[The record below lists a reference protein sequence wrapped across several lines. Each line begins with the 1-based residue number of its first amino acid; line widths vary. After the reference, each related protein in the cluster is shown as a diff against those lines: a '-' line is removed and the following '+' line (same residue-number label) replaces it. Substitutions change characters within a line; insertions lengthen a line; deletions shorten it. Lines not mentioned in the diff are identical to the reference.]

1 MSTQAYKSKNTQI
14 LQQLANLQ
22 YIDSRIDEISQL
34 RGDLPEEIL
43 DIETD
48 ILRKK
53 NKVRSLENELEDLKS
68 EKSRLDLDITTSEQ
82 KVERY
87 SDQQLSVRNNRE
99 YDALT
104 KEIEAQKQVKRDS
117 EFRLREIET
126 RTVEAAEELEGLR
139 EDLDRTE
146 KIHDEKQ
153 ANLEKVV
160 ENTRQEEK
168 LLLEKREVVE
178 AEVEPRY
185 LKAYNRL
192 RNGLANKI
200 AVVAMRTDEKGAS
213 GSALGM
219 KLPPQAMVDVLS
231 RNKIVIE
238 ETSGRYVVEASFF
251 EEAAKELK
259 I

>member
-1 MSTQAYKSKNTQI
+1 MSMDASKSKTTQI

-22 YIDSRIDEISQL
+22 YIDSRIDEITQL

-53 NKVRSLENELEDLKS
+53 NRLRALETELEDLKAEEAKLRNDIVS
-68 EKSRLDLDITTSEQ
+68 SDEKVQ
-82 KVERY
+82 RY
-87 SDQQLSVRNNRE
+87 SDQQLTVRNNRE
-99 YDALT
+99 YDALS

-117 EFRLREIET
+117 EFRLNEIET
-126 RTVEAAEELEGLR
+126 RSLEAAQELE
-139 EDLDRTE
+139 DLQSDLQKTQE
-146 KIHDEKQ
+146 THDLKQ

-160 ENTRQEEK
+160 EETRQEEK
-168 LLLEKREVVE
+168 VLLEKRKAVE
-178 AEVEPRY
+178 ADVEPRY

-200 AVVAMRTDEKGAS
+200 AVVAMRRDEKKGV

-231 RNKIVIE
+231 RDQIVID
-238 ETSGRYVVEASFF
+238 ETSGRYVVDPSFF
-251 EEAAKELK
+251 EEAAKKLQ